1 MTEEELKKI
10 EEEANISDKYVFM
23 REEIKARPINKRK
36 LIRNTLV
43 AASSALV
50 FGLVACITFALLAP
64 FVLDRISEKKPED
77 DTKTPP
83 VFITL
88 PEESAEDEMTPEDM
102 LVTNPVPETEFDFS
116 EFSIM
121 EEDEIKALISEMKFS
136 LADYQTLYLSMAD
149 VGKEAMKSLVRV
161 TPFKKNVD
169 WFDYEYENESNLSG
183 LIIGSNGTELF
194 IVTKYS
200 PIRKSENIIV
210 TFDNHTMAYAK
221 LVSSDR
227 TLDLCIISVSEEDID
242 ETTRGY
248 IKIAKLGSSASYKIV
263 GAPIIAIGSPVS
275 TYGSMSFGTI
285 TGNNDS
291 IHVTDVNYKQLYTN
305 IVGGTEATGVLIG
318 INGDV
323 LGIIDNTYSATDCAN
338 LISAIG
344 ITELKKVLELMMNR
358 IEVPYLGI
366 KGDDVPQS
374 AIAEGAPRG
383 VFVLSVEMDSTA
395 MRAGIQSGDI
405 ITGMGNSSISKFSDF
420 LAVLR
425 SETSENTY
433 TYSVMRKS
441 QDTYKRIELEVTFK

>member
-10 EEEANISDKYVFM
+10 EEEANVSSKYVFM
-23 REEIKARPINKRK
+23 REEIKSRPINKRK

-43 AASSALV
+43 AALSALV

-64 FVLDRISEKKPED
+64 FVLDRITEKKPED
-77 DTKTPP
+77 DVKAPP

-88 PEESAEDEMTPEDM
+88 PEESLEDEMTPEDM
-102 LVTNPVPETEFDFS
+102 LVTNPIPETEIDFS
-116 EFSIM
+116 ELSIM

-149 VGKEAMKSLVRV
+149 VAKEAMKSLVRV

-169 WFDYEYENESNLSG
+169 WFDYEYENVSNLSG
-183 LIIGSNGTELF
+183 LIIGSNGSELF

-200 PIRKSENIIV
+200 PLRKNETIIV
-210 TFDNHTMAYAK
+210 TFDNNAKAYAT
-221 LVSSDR
+221 LVASDR
-227 TLDLCIISVSEEDID
+227 SLDICVISVSEEDID
-242 ETTRGY
+242 EITREY
-248 IKIAKLGSSASYKIV
+248 IKIAKLGSSANFKVV

-291 IHVTDVNYKQLYTN
+291 FHVTDANYKQLYTN
-305 IVGGTEATGVLIG
+305 IVGGNDATGVLIG

-323 LGIIDNTYSATDCAN
+323 LGIIDNTHSAKDCTN
-338 LISAIG
+338 LIGAIG

-358 IEVPYLGI
+358 IDVPYLGI

-405 ITGMGNSSISKFSDF
+405 ITSMGNSNIAKFSDF
-420 LAVLR
+420 IAVLR
-425 SETSENTY
+425 SEVPETTY
-433 TYSVMRKS
+433 TYAVMRKS
-441 QDTYKRIELEVTFK
+441 QDTYKRIELEVSFK